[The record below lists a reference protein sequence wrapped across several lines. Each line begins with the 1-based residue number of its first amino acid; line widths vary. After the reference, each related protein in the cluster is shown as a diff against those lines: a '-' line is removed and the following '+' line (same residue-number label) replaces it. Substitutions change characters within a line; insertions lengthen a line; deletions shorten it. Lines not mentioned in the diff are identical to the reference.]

1 MTPLQQAY
9 LTKLHA
15 MAQANLEFFR
25 LNMPEIHRKVIEG
38 SPSAT
43 LDISDQGDLTIR
55 YPDGSTQALPPLML
69 DYAERLAELA
79 DADRRHQILAFHNL
93 RLVEDAPHEDD
104 TAHYFYSRLDK
115 VFPDLFRRHFTK
127 HYPDQTGLYRYP
139 VFGDAKNIP
148 LLIVLGCGVGYPI
161 SRLTLDYQVRHLIL
175 METDIE
181 AFRLS
186 MFFHDYVELSRVAMT
201 KGTDLTFIIEP
212 DIEQLSLA
220 FMNALLRFL
229 PPFFV
234 HGAALFPA
242 MPKGETLEAI
252 RRMITD
258 TLWQMFYGLGFFD
271 DEIISIRHSFINLRR
286 RLPIYQK
293 HDVVSGEAM
302 AFVVGAGP
310 SLDALRPLLQKH
322 QDRAVIISCGTALAA
337 LHQAG
342 IRPDIHIEMERTA
355 LTYEVLVEALPREF
369 LKEID
374 LVTTQVMEP
383 RVLHLFR
390 STRIAIKEADTMGNL
405 LVEHGYIQRPALET
419 QPTVTNMGLSLALTL
434 GFRQVCLF
442 GVDVGY
448 KDVARHHAHDTVYHA
463 RQPSADHLRRL
474 LSNVATQDLTVPGNF
489 GGEVKTNFTFD
500 TARRHLAQ
508 WVQAYAQAKVYNP
521 NDGALIDGAI
531 TIRPDAL
538 ADLLEE
544 SLARTPDKAE
554 TLRRIDDA
562 FAHFE
567 LPLAA
572 IAETLIEEFDRFDAG
587 MRPLLNRK
595 IVDRADIVE
604 QIVDVYRE
612 LREEI
617 KKGTAASL
625 MFRGTLLHLL
635 SLAFN
640 AASIIVDDDEA
651 VAKATYDFSLIIEFL
666 DAARSEV
673 LKAIAETA
681 HSTEQ
686 TTIQGAIDA
695 A

>member
-9 LTKLHA
+9 LAKLHA

-25 LNMPEIHRKVIEG
+25 LNMPEIHRKVIEAA
-38 SPSAT
+38 PSAT
-43 LDISDQGDLTIR
+43 LDISDQGDLAIR
-55 YPDGSTQALPPLML
+55 YPEGSAQPLPPLML
-69 DYAERLAELA
+69 EYAERLAELA
-79 DADRRHQILAFHNL
+79 DPDRRHQILAFYNL
-93 RLVEDAPHEDD
+93 RRVEEAPQEDA
-104 TAHYFYSRLDK
+104 ASHYFYSRLDK

-139 VFGDAKNIP
+139 VFGDAKRIP
-148 LLIVLGCGVGYPI
+148 LLIVVGSGIGYPI
-161 SRLTLDYQVRHLIL
+161 SRLALDYQVRHLIL
-175 METDIE
+175 METDID

-201 KGTDLTFIIEP
+201 RGTDLTFIIEP
-212 DIEQLSLA
+212 DIEQLSFAL
-220 FMNALLRFL
+220 MNALLRNL

-242 MPKGETLEAI
+242 MNKGETLEAI
-252 RRMITD
+252 ERMITD
-258 TLWQMFYGLGFFD
+258 TLWQMFYGMGFFD

-293 HDVVSGEAM
+293 HDVVAGAAM
-302 AFVVGAGP
+302 AFVIGAGP
-310 SLDALRPLLQKH
+310 SLDGLLPLLQKH
-322 QDRAVIISCGTALAA
+322 RERAVIISCGTALAA

-342 IRPDIHIEMERTA
+342 IRPDLHIEMERTA
-355 LTYEVLVEALPREF
+355 VTYEVLVHALPREF
-369 LKEID
+369 LKQID

-383 RVLHLFR
+383 RVLDLFR
-390 STRIAIKEADTMGNL
+390 SARIAIKEADTMGNL
-405 LVEHGYIQRPALET
+405 LVEYGYIQRPGLAT

-434 GFRQVCLF
+434 GFRQVVLF

-448 KDVARHHAHDTVYHA
+448 KDVARHHARETVYHA
-463 RQPSADHLRRL
+463 KQPSADHLRRL
-474 LSNVATQDLTVPGNF
+474 LSNVATQNLTVPGNF
-489 GGEVKTNFTFD
+489 GGEVMTNFVFD

-508 WVQAYAQAKVYNP
+508 WIRGYPQAKVYNP

-538 ADLLEE
+538 ETVLQE
-544 SLARTPDKAE
+544 SLTVAPDKEE
-554 TLRRIDDA
+554 TLRRIDAA
-562 FAHFE
+562 FSMVE
-567 LPLAA
+567 LPLPAV
-572 IAETLIEEFDRFDAG
+572 AETLIEEFDRFDAR

-595 IVDRADIVE
+595 IVERADIVE
-604 QIVDVYRE
+604 RILDLYRD
-612 LREEI
+612 LRDEI
-617 KKGTAASL
+617 KQGTAASL

-640 AASIIVDDDEA
+640 AASIIIDDDEA

-666 DAARSEV
+666 DAARSEM

-681 HSTEQ
+681 DSIEP
-686 TTIQGAIDA
+686 TTREGGFDVA
-695 A
+695 